1 MVDFLRAGKSLI
13 VEVDGGQHQT
23 AIEYDDWRTGI
34 LCGLGYRVL
43 RFWNNQVFG
52 ELESVKETIH
62 AKLLEGELPPR
73 KCSLTWMNGLSPWE
87 RVGVRGDSR

>member
-1 MVDFLRAGKSLI
+1 VVDFLRAGKSLI

-62 AKLLEGELPPR
+62 AKLLEGGTA
-73 KCSLTWMNGLSPWE
+73 LTLALSQGE
-87 RVGVRGDSR
+87 RGTPSP

>member
-1 MVDFLRAGKSLI
+1 LDGFKFRRQHPIGDFVVDFLRAGKSLI

-52 ELESVKETIH
+52 ELDAVKETIH
-62 AKLLEGELPPR
+62 AKLLEGERP
-73 KCSLTWMNGLSPWE
+73 SP
-87 RVGVRGDSR
+87 